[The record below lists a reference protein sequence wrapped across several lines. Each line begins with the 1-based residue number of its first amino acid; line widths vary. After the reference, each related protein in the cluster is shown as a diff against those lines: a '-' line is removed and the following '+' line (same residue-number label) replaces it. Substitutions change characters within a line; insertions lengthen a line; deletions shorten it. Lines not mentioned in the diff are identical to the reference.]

1 MLLAVLALHLLIVAV
16 LLGSRKF
23 AEPAAQQPPPR
34 STVRFMP
41 LPPTPRS
48 ATTTTPSRT
57 PPSRSADAAAAASTR
72 PDPAPAERAPVT
84 PEAITA
90 PPTTAAITSPTPPAS
105 APPAPSLLDSD
116 ATKRAIRDSARAR
129 QDEWQPN
136 APGTP
141 EAKMA
146 KTFGD
151 PRLVEEDLGGGRR
164 RYWQN
169 GRCSESTESRASKLF
184 PEDTLP
190 KPRLVGACP

>member
-1 MLLAVLALHLLIVAV
+1 MLLGVLALHLALVVV
-16 LLGSRKF
+16 LLASSGRVG
-23 AEPAAQQPPPR
+23 EPAAQRPAPR
-34 STVRFMP
+34 STVRFI
-41 LPPTPRS
+41 PPSPTLRSPAAPAQRPERSPAARRIDTLATPRPETP
-48 ATTTTPSRT
+48 TTDPA
-57 PPSRSADAAAAASTR
+57 SRSSD
-72 PDPAPAERAPVT
+72 
-84 PEAITA
+84 AITA
-90 PPTTAAITSPTPPAS
+90 PAISATTPPQPAAS
-105 APPAPSLLDSD
+105 APPPPSLLDTD
-116 ATKRAIRDSARAR
+116 ASKRAIREAAGARR
-129 QDEWQPN
+129 GEWQPN
-136 APGTP
+136 APLTP